1 MVGAN
6 LFVPGILY
14 RRDPVADPVPLV
26 VDSPHSGVD
35 WPADFEH
42 QATVE
47 ELMTSVDA
55 YVDELFGATPA
66 VGGTLL
72 AALFPRAY
80 VDANRA
86 EDDLDP
92 GLIEGEW
99 PGPLNPTRKSDSG
112 MGVIRRLILAGR
124 PLYDRPLPAAQIL
137 HRLETCHRPYHAA
150 LAAAIDRA
158 YARHGAVF
166 HIDAH
171 SMKPIGVAMN
181 DDAGRTRPDVVVSDR
196 EGTTCEAGFIGF
208 VGDVLRD
215 LGYRVAVNDPYTGAE
230 LVRRHSDPAAGRNSL
245 QIELNRALYLDPE
258 TFGRSAGFDR
268 LKADIDTLLGELAGW
283 IRRRVG

>member
-1 MVGAN
+1 MAGAN
-6 LFVPGILY
+6 LFVPGVLY
-14 RRDPVADPVPLV
+14 RRDPEAEPVPLV
-26 VDSPHSGVD
+26 VDSPHSGVE

-42 QATVE
+42 RVTVQ
-47 ELMTSVDA
+47 ELLTSVDA
-55 YVDELFGATPA
+55 HVDELFGATPA

-80 VDANRA
+80 VDPNRA
-86 EDDLDP
+86 EDDLDAA
-92 GLIEGEW
+92 LIDGEW
-99 PGPLNPTRKSDSG
+99 PYPLNPTGKTAAG

-158 YARHGAVF
+158 HLRHGVVF

-171 SMKPIGVAMN
+171 SMKPVGTPMN
-181 DDAGRTRPDVVVSDR
+181 DDAGRARPDVVVSDR
-196 EGTTCEAGFIGF
+196 EGTTCEPEFIDRS
-208 VGDVLRD
+208 VRILRD
-215 LGYRVAVNDPYTGAE
+215 LGYRVAINDPYKGAE
-230 LVRRHSDPAAGRNSL
+230 LVRRHSDPAAGRHSL

-268 LKADIDTLLGELAGW
+268 LKGDLDTLLRELTGW
-283 IRRRVG
+283 IGRRVR